1 MAISEKLADYEETKE
16 LLGRLRVR
24 ELKKLARQ
32 SNIALEIRDWEDK
45 VVPAK
50 TKQEIIDILVES
62 EFRESDLVR
71 MLGPTRLAKDELLN
85 YMTVRELRGLAKQHD
100 IALRKTSF
108 LGTKRAARKEDIVC
122 ILETELSPSKIRQ
135 YIKKISLIQKKAKK
149 EAATKQKA
157 KRQSKTR
164 KKARPIGLSD
174 VKKHERFVKVLNTP
188 HAMRVLLALDTL
200 QKPSTLYEIKDQIH
214 RVRDWLSSGQLRY
227 VMRKL
232 EDLRIVRREYETKG
246 RRPIPR
252 FQTTQD
258 GKKLV
263 KAFKKLLMELRR

>member
-24 ELKKLARQ
+24 ELEKLAKQ
-32 SNIALEIRDWEDK
+32 SNIALETGDWEDK

-71 MLGPTRLAKDELLN
+71 TLGPTRLAKDELLN

-108 LGTKRAARKEDIVC
+108 LGTKRAARKEDIVY
-122 ILETELSPSKIRQ
+122 ILESELSPSKIRQ

-174 VKKHERFVKVLNTP
+174 IKKHDRFVKVLITP

-200 QKPSTLYEIKDQIH
+200 QKPSTLYDIKDQIH